1 MVRIQ
6 NGISVK
12 HPFFLC
18 YVIIAQSSCKFV
30 QTLKQSPMNE
40 YQIVRRER
48 EGFFG
53 QYFSD
58 SCGHLISFLSP
69 LILYVFPDCLRLI
82 VAVNQMPYLTNGY
95 ISFDVSAR
103 CLQQILRRFKAI
115 NVLQT
120 DCSLPCLSL
129 PEPFLCSQVLLA
141 LYICRNHSFCFI

>member
-6 NGISVK
+6 NGISIK
-12 HPFFLC
+12 HPFFLG

-30 QTLKQSPMNE
+30 QTLKQPLMNE
-40 YQIVRRER
+40 YQIVRRKR

-58 SCGHLISFLSP
+58 SCGYLISFFCP
-69 LILYVFPDCLRLI
+69 LILYVLSDFLRPI
-82 VAVNQMPYLTNGY
+82 ITVNQMLYFADGY

-103 CLQQILRRFKAI
+103 CLQQILRRFKTI

-129 PEPFLCSQVLLA
+129 FFAFRFA
-141 LYICRNHSFCFI
+141 LPYIFVEICHTIH